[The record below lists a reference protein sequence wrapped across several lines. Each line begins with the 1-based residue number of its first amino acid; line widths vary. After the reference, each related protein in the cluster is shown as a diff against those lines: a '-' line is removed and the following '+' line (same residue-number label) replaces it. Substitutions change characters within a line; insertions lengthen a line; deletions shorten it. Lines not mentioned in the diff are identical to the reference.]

1 MYKLVYKPTNNVIV
15 TCDTW
20 REMQEEAGHLID
32 DLDDGMD
39 LHYTVVH
46 VIRNKRI
53 GEYELKEFVARTQPY
68 NFDLGFD
75 FKKTSKPGKELERD
89 PFHNLDAKE
98 TKEVLMHTSTGE
110 IIGELVRRS
119 QEYEY
124 TIEQIFKLLDNMK
137 IYDIKKN
144 S

>member
-1 MYKLVYKPTNNVIV
+1 MYKLVYKSTGNVTLV
-15 TCDTW
+15 CDTW
-20 REMQEEAGHLID
+20 RDMQEEAGKLID
-32 DLDDGMD
+32 DGLDTKYM
-39 LHYTVVH
+39 
-46 VIRNKRI
+46 IRHEAGKKII
-53 GEYELKEFVARTQPY
+53 GCYEIKEFVARTQPD
-68 NFDLGFD
+68 NFDLVFD
-75 FKKTSKPGKELERD
+75 FKKTSKPGKELERE

-124 TIEQIFKLLDNMK
+124 TIGQFYKLLDNMK
-137 IYDIKKN
+137 IYDIKIN

>member
-1 MYKLVYKPTNNVIV
+1 MYKLVFKPTENVILV
-15 TCDTW
+15 CDTW
-20 REMQEEAGHLID
+20 REMQEEAGKLID
-32 DLDDGMD
+32 DGLDTK
-39 LHYTVVH
+39 YK
-46 VIRNKRI
+46 IRHEANKKII
-53 GEYELKEFVARTQPY
+53 GCYELKEFVARTQPD

-75 FKKTSKPGKELERD
+75 FKKTSKPGKELERE